1 MKLEQERGERVSRNQ
16 GKNSQGQDTERQSAK
31 VSKNIREGSLSQ
43 NFITVQLLSSWLTTQ
58 SLSSKPKGESDDEQR
73 VVRGLKIHLCRKHS
87 SILCSILETL
97 AMTYTFS
104 KKIPKR
110 EIYTKLASIQFIVPS
125 VSRDAYKSKWQP
137 TPVFLPG
144 ESQGRGSLVGCRLW
158 VHTQLDTT
166 GVTQQQQQY
175 SYVPTPRKAQ
185 EPQINITLHWCEHSP
200 GPPSSVRRHTD

>member
-16 GKNSQGQDTERQSAK
+16 GKKSQGQDTERQSAK

-58 SLSSKPKGESDDEQR
+58 SLSSKPKGESDYEQR
-73 VVRGLKIHLCRKHS
+73 VVRGLKIQLCRKHS
-87 SILCSILETL
+87 SILYSILETL

-125 VSRDAYKSKWQP
+125 VSRDAFKKQ
-137 TPVFLPG
+137 
-144 ESQGRGSLVGCRLW
+144 C
-158 VHTQLDTT
+158 
-166 GVTQQQQQY
+166 
-175 SYVPTPRKAQ
+175 SYVLTPRKAQ
-185 EPQINITLHWCEHSP
+185 EPWIHITLHWCEHSP
-200 GPPSSVRRHTD
+200 GPPSFVRRHTD